1 MRVRIQGVIE
11 SLGFSLRLPAR
22 AVISDFDGTLALV
35 SAGCIV
41 PDFPEPGLAE
51 LVLSGEC

>member
-35 SAGCIV
+35 SAGCVV